1 MNVADHIA
9 AGIDGEPLIRSS
21 LWFTIVDNVVKINR
35 IKSCPGLRVDLV
47 QTVTTK
53 SIDECYGVG
62 FRLGLV
68 VSC

>member
-1 MNVADHIA
+1 M
-9 AGIDGEPLIRSS
+9 IRSS